1 MIGQIVLVILIGS
14 LFSIAHYWKEA
25 SSKLATGKHKSRL
38 YYSLAVFVA
47 ALSSIFFL

>member
-1 MIGQIVLVILIGS
+1 MIGQIIFIILIVS
-14 LFSIAHYWKEA
+14 LFGVAHYWKEA
-25 SSKLATGKHKSRL
+25 TSKLATGKHKSRL